1 MLVDFGGINRGCK
14 HTPTYSPNKLKGMFG
29 LLPFFRMLNAN
40 EYKNI
45 HQSQAYAHIYM
56 HDIFLIRIIE

>member
-45 HQSQAYAHIYM
+45 HQSQAYAHI
-56 HDIFLIRIIE
+56 